1 MYWLASRYNNQ
12 SNRANYGIRKISYG
26 NIAGDHFYDGNN
38 TPYFFGYKIRPVV
51 TLNNNIIVYGEMEVK
66 NIHINLQNKNT
77 NY

>member
-1 MYWLASRYNNQ
+1 MASRYNNQ

-51 TLNNNIIVYGEMEVK
+51 TLNNNIIVYGGDGSEEHPYK
-66 NIHINLQNKNT
+66 LAK
-77 NY
+77 